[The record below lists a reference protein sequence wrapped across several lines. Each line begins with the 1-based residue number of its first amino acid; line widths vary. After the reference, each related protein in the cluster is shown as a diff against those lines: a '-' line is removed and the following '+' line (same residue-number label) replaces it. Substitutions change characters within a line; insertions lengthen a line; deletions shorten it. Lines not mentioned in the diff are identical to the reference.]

1 MHSSTATFI
10 AVLLLGICSQ
20 AHAITQPQPVITNPG
35 DVVDMRSVGNMLRAS
50 GTPLITV
57 TPYVANGTVGNVIE
71 FTNMVRVP
79 GGGGILQ
86 TALVNDDAGQ
96 NAQLELWLFNQTFT
110 PTADTIQFVIS
121 EADMDNRIAVID
133 FAAGTYKD
141 GGTVSGA
148 TRGGLGIAYTLTGT
162 SMFGVFVTRGTPD
175 YVATDDLTAILV
187 TIPD

>member
-1 MHSSTATFI
+1 
-10 AVLLLGICSQ
+10 VLLGADITGSQ
-20 AHAITQPQPVITNPG
+20 KYVALSATSAGGVIALPVWIAG
-35 DVVDMRSVGNMLRAS
+35 QVDSNENMLRAS

-71 FTNMVRVP
+71 FTNMARVL

-96 NAQLELWLFNQTFT
+96 NALLELWLFNQTFT

-121 EADMDNRIAVID
+121 EGDMDNRIAVID